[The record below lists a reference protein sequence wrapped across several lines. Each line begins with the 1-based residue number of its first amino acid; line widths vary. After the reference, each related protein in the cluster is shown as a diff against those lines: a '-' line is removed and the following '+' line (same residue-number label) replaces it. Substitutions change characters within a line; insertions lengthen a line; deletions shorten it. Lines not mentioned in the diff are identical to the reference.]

1 MNKLNWYIYG
11 ITFII
16 IISLSGYNFYLRS
29 NINKLEL
36 EIDNQKLLNI
46 SKEHNILDLKN
57 IIEDQN
63 KKIKDLSDK
72 QQQAINDYKEWLK
85 KEDKYKQ
92 EIKDIL
98 NLKGN
103 DTCDTLK
110 KKLELIK
117 VKGYKGL

>member
-1 MNKLNWYIYG
+1 MNKINYYIYG
-11 ITFII
+11 IGFII
-16 IISLSGYNFYLRS
+16 LLSLLGYNWYLKS

-36 EIDNQKLLNI
+36 EVENQKLLNI

-57 IIEDQN
+57 IIDNQN
-63 KKIKDLSDK
+63 KKITELSEK
-72 QQQAINDYKEWLK
+72 QQQAIKDYQEWLK

-98 NLKGN
+98 NIKGK

-110 KKLELIK
+110 KKLDLIK
-117 VKGYKGL
+117 IKGYKGL